1 MFPPVKSPHNSARQ
15 YAMRSCSHPGL
26 PAPQYM
32 TEAHFNWRMVK
43 TICTELH
50 VYDEELN
57 YKPFDAYPGHEKNP
71 LLVLLRKLMPNA
83 YTPRVLS

>member
-1 MFPPVKSPHNSARQ
+1 
-15 YAMRSCSHPGL
+15 
-26 PAPQYM
+26 M

-43 TICTELH
+43 SICTELH

-71 LLVLLRKLMPNA
+71 LWALQRKFMPNS
-83 YTPRVLS
+83 YSPRVLS